1 MPVQPSST
9 AIIILNYNGS
19 SDTIECLRH
28 VYRLECPPAMV
39 IVVDNNS
46 SDNSRQE
53 ILESWRDWAE
63 PVVVSDPS
71 IRLECASVF
80 LTLPENFGYG
90 GGNNSGIQVAMCNS
104 TCNAFWILNN
114 DTIPDTKALNALCA
128 RANKFTEPAI
138 VGSTLVF
145 AYDRVTVQCA
155 AGCSFN
161 RWLGTSHPICGGSSL
176 KSIDRVDPVTVEAQ
190 LGDIVGASVLLPK
203 EIVAK
208 IGLIREDFFL
218 YLEETE
224 FCIRARKA
232 GFTLGWAPDSIV
244 YHKEGGS
251 TGAES
256 AGGGR
261 AFNRPAWVDYLSL
274 RNRMYMMRKHYPW
287 ALPVVAASYLGV
299 MLNRIKRGQANRI
312 PLIFRA
318 AWDGLRGHMG
328 KPNHLFPALRD
339 VHENSGH

>member
-1 MPVQPSST
+1 
-9 AIIILNYNGS
+9 
-19 SDTIECLRH
+19 
-28 VYRLECPPAMV
+28 MV

-46 SDNSRQE
+46 SDNSRQK
-53 ILESWRDWAE
+53 ILESWRSWAE

-80 LTLPENFGYG
+80 LALPENFGYG
-90 GGNNSGIQVAMCNS
+90 GGNNGGIQLAMRNS

-114 DTIPDTKALNALCA
+114 DTLPDTKALKALCA

-161 RWLGTSHPICGGSSL
+161 RWLGTSRPICGGSSL
-176 KSIDRVDPVTVEAQ
+176 KNIDRVDPGTVEAQ

-224 FCIRARKA
+224 LCIRARNA
-232 GFTLGWAPDSIV
+232 GFVLGWAPSSIV

-251 TGAES
+251 TAAKS
-256 AGGGR
+256 AVQDR
-261 AFNRPAWVDYLSL
+261 EFHRPAWVDYLSL
-274 RNRMYMMRKHYPW
+274 RNRVYMMRKHYPW
-287 ALPVVAASYLGV
+287 ALPLVLLSYLGV
-299 MLNRIKRGQANRI
+299 MVNRIRRGQADRI
-312 PLIFRA
+312 LLVCRA

-328 KPNHLFPALRD
+328 KPVHLFPTL
-339 VHENSGH
+339 

>member
-1 MPVQPSST
+1 MIRSNVLQ
-9 AIIILNYNGS
+9 
-19 SDTIECLRH
+19 
-28 VYRLECPPAMV
+28 
-39 IVVDNNS
+39 
-46 SDNSRQE
+46 
-53 ILESWRDWAE
+53 AE
-63 PVVVSDPS
+63 
-71 IRLECASVF
+71 VF
-80 LTLPENFGYG
+80 LPEEY
-90 GGNNSGIQVAMCNS
+90 
-104 TCNAFWILNN
+104 
-114 DTIPDTKALNALCA
+114 
-128 RANKFTEPAI
+128 
-138 VGSTLVF
+138 
-145 AYDRVTVQCA
+145 
-155 AGCSFN
+155 
-161 RWLGTSHPICGGSSL
+161 
-176 KSIDRVDPVTVEAQ
+176 
-190 LGDIVGASVLLPK
+190 
-203 EIVAK
+203 
-208 IGLIREDFFL
+208 FL
-218 YLEETE
+218 YYEDTDFGLS
-224 FCIRARKA
+224 CAQQ
-232 GFTLGWAPDSIV
+232 GYSLGWAPDSIV

>member
-1 MPVQPSST
+1 M
-9 AIIILNYNGS
+9 
-19 SDTIECLRH
+19 
-28 VYRLECPPAMV
+28 
-39 IVVDNNS
+39 
-46 SDNSRQE
+46 
-53 ILESWRDWAE
+53 
-63 PVVVSDPS
+63 
-71 IRLECASVF
+71 
-80 LTLPENFGYG
+80 
-90 GGNNSGIQVAMCNS
+90 
-104 TCNAFWILNN
+104 
-114 DTIPDTKALNALCA
+114 
-128 RANKFTEPAI
+128 
-138 VGSTLVF
+138 
-145 AYDRVTVQCA
+145 
-155 AGCSFN
+155 
-161 RWLGTSHPICGGSSL
+161 
-176 KSIDRVDPVTVEAQ
+176 
-190 LGDIVGASVLLPK
+190 
-203 EIVAK
+203 
-208 IGLIREDFFL
+208 
-218 YLEETE
+218 
-224 FCIRARKA
+224 
-232 GFTLGWAPDSIV
+232 GWAPDSIV